1 MCVVSMYP
9 SGKIKKL
16 HSCLFCEQYRHENI
30 IFSNQHRFSVDTR
43 APADSKPKNE
53 IISIV
58 MIFLLRTCLVYL
70 Y

>member
-1 MCVVSMYP
+1 MERLAAD
-9 SGKIKKL
+9 KDK
-16 HSCLFCEQYRHENI
+16 ENYI
-30 IFSNQHRFSVDTR
+30 LVYSASSHLDMRILYFQISTGAVDTR
-43 APADSKPKNE
+43 APADSKPKND